1 MKYYSK
7 PSVKM
12 PDKNKYA
19 YYRTKTE
26 EEEEVRILQ
35 DV

>member
-26 EEEEVRILQ
+26 EEEVRILQ